1 MSYIHPRKKSPRIDT
16 SRCEP
21 LPYVLCYYLREEPE
35 REVTEQTEVVEA
47 SFTVIQSAPFGP
59 RTSDQNMT
67 DSCRLIDRIQSL
79 NQQRLEKVEG
89 AHEDMLVAI
98 LELKY
103 EVQLPWETLWE
114 TRFQVG
120 A

>member
-1 MSYIHPRKKSPRIDT
+1 
-16 SRCEP
+16 
-21 LPYVLCYYLREEPE
+21 
-35 REVTEQTEVVEA
+35 
-47 SFTVIQSAPFGP
+47 
-59 RTSDQNMT
+59 MT

-79 NQQRLEKVEG
+79 NQQRLEDV
-89 AHEDMLVAI
+89 EDMLVAI

>member
-1 MSYIHPRKKSPRIDT
+1 
-16 SRCEP
+16 
-21 LPYVLCYYLREEPE
+21 
-35 REVTEQTEVVEA
+35 
-47 SFTVIQSAPFGP
+47 
-59 RTSDQNMT
+59 MT

-79 NQQRLEKVEG
+79 NQQSLEKVKG